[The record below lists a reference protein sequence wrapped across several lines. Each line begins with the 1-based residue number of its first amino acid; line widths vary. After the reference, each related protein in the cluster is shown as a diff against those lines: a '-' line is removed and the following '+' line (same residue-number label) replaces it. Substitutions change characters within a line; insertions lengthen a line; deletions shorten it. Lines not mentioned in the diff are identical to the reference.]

1 MNIISFISSEPPCVK
16 FMQPFPLT
24 QEFQLDEMLP
34 TDSYLARWFRDHR
47 KQFPDSGFPGEIY
60 AGELDYSME
69 QLGKLDFFVG
79 GMERF
84 AEEGEFVV
92 EADFWWSRLKQFLHV
107 CVTDY
112 VPEVA

>member
-1 MNIISFISSEPPCVK
+1 MF
-16 FMQPFPLT
+16 L
-24 QEFQLDEMLP
+24 QEFKLDELLP

-60 AGELDYSME
+60 AGEIDYSME
-69 QLGKLDFFVG
+69 QLGKLDFIVA

-92 EADFWWSRLKQFLHV
+92 EADFWWSKLRQFLQVCLDARQNLISLGCVSLSPFHV
-107 CVTDY
+107 
-112 VPEVA
+112 A